1 MSSYVEVLIDRYIA
15 KGILIDANL
24 ALLYLVG
31 CHDKRL
37 IGDGKYNKLSKY
49 VVDDYELLVRL
60 KRVFK
65 KAVTTPHVLTE
76 VSNLTNDL
84 PEQTKSECLKKFYET
99 FVGIEELTIPSLK
112 AAQRPE
118 FHFLGLTDSALALVS
133 DQYLI
138 VTDDARLVK
147 KLNDSNLEA
156 LNFNHLRLGYLCLLS
171 FQPSPT
177 LSARNPRAFRA
188 FGRI

>member
-1 MSSYVEVLIDRYIA
+1 MSSYLEILIEKYLAR
-15 KGILIDANL
+15 GILIDANL

-31 CHDKRL
+31 SYDLRL

-49 VVDDYELLVRL
+49 VVEDFQLLVRL
-60 KRVFK
+60 KKVFK

-84 PEQTKSECLKKFYET
+84 PEQTKAACLRKFYET
-99 FVGIEELTIPSLK
+99 FVEIDELPIPSLE

-118 FHFLGLTDSALALVS
+118 FPFLGLTDSALALVS
-133 DQYLI
+133 DQFLI

-147 KLNDSNLEA
+147 KLNDSRLEA
-156 LNFNHLRLGYLCLLS
+156 LNFNHLRLGYLL
-171 FQPSPT
+171 
-177 LSARNPRAFRA
+177 AV
-188 FGRI
+188 

>member
-1 MSSYVEVLIDRYIA
+1 MSTYLDSLLDRYIPR
-15 KGILIDANL
+15 GILIDANL

-31 CHDKRL
+31 GYNLRL
-37 IGDGKYNKLSKY
+37 VGDGKYNKLSKY
-49 VVDDYELLVRL
+49 DTEDYYLLLRL
-60 KRVFK
+60 KSFFK

-84 PEQTKSECLKKFYET
+84 PEQTKAECLKRFYDT
-99 FVGIEELTIPSLK
+99 FVGIDELTIPSMD

-133 DQYLI
+133 DMYLI

-147 KLNDSNLEA
+147 KMNESGLEA
-156 LNFNHLRLGYLCLLS
+156 LNFNHLRMFHLLS
-171 FQPSPT
+171 T
-177 LSARNPRAFRA
+177 
-188 FGRI
+188 